1 MRVALSTGIT
11 VSYNIDGQGPPLLML
26 GGPHSCELM
35 RSFIGPLL
43 TGAGYRLITMEYR
56 GLPPSDV
63 PEPPYTVEQM
73 ATDTA
78 SLLERLG
85 TGPCL
90 AFGYS
95 LGAFVVQELAVHR
108 PDLVSRMVLAGT
120 RTEPTVVYRHLHR
133 EALDRLEAGTTIPYE
148 SLTLLRALLMFAPR
162 RLSSDPFVESALSVL
177 HQPPVPGYSEKGLTA
192 ASAHYRVDLNDLAG
206 VSVPSLV
213 IGFQDD
219 VLTPTG
225 QGRAVAAAIPG
236 CRYREIRRV
245 GHGAFMEKP
254 RELTRLVV
262 EFFRIP
268 PGDGTTQPSHS
279 PRVS

>member
-11 VSYNIDGQGPPLLML
+11 VSYNVDGQGPPLLML

-35 RSFIGPLL
+35 RSIVGPLL
-43 TGAGYRLITMEYR
+43 TGAGYQLITMEYR

-78 SLLERLG
+78 NFIERVG
-85 TGPCL
+85 VAPCL

-95 LGAFVVQELAVHR
+95 MGAFIVQELAVRR
-108 PDLVSRMVLAGT
+108 PDLVSRIALAGT
-120 RTEPTVVYRHLHR
+120 RTKPTVVYRHMHQ
-133 EALDRLEAGTTIPYE
+133 EALDRLEAGTTIPYQ

-162 RLSSDPFVESALSVL
+162 RLSSDPFVESVLTIL
-177 HQPPVPGYSEKGLTA
+177 HQPPVPGYSEIGLTY
-192 ASAHYRVDLNDLAG
+192 ASAHYEVDLNNLSC
-206 VSVPSLV
+206 VTVPSLV

-219 VLTPTG
+219 VLTPPS
-225 QGRAVAAAIPG
+225 QGRAVAEAIPD
-236 CRYREIRRV
+236 CRYREIKYV
-245 GHGAFMEKP
+245 AHGAFMEKP

-262 EFFRIP
+262 EFFRR
-268 PGDGTTQPSHS
+268 Q
-279 PRVS
+279 VANE